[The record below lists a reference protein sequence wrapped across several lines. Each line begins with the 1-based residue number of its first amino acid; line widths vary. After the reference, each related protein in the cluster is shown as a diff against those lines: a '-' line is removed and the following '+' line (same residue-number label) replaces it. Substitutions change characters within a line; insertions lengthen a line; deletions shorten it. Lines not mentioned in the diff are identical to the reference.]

1 MSDGLDDDGLCA
13 AAVEAH
19 DHDRWLAALFA
30 PDARRAGLM
39 ALYAFNLEV
48 ARVRETVR
56 EPMLGEIRLQWWR
69 ETLQS
74 CAEGRPR
81 EQPVARAL
89 ARNVNDAAV
98 WLRLQAVVDA
108 RSADLDAGP
117 PADLAAYAAGTAG
130 NLTQA
135 AAILLGHGDSA
146 TLKAAWN
153 AGTAYALVG
162 LVRAAPFLAA
172 HGRPW
177 IAEGQGAGLLDQAV
191 AHLAAARA
199 SRLPRGALAALLPAT
214 IAGLYLP
221 WLRRAGGG
229 MADPDPFVSP
239 LRKQVTLIWRAA
251 LGQF

>member
-1 MSDGLDDDGLCA
+1 MSDELDDDGLCA

-30 PDARRAGLM
+30 PDARRPALM

-69 ETLQS
+69 ETLEA
-74 CAEGRPR
+74 CARGQPR

-89 ARNVNDAAV
+89 ARHVTDAAA
-98 WLRLQAVVDA
+98 WPLLQAIVDA

-117 PADLAAYAAGTAG
+117 PPDLAAYAAGTSG
-130 NLTQA
+130 NLAQA
-135 AAILLGHGDSA
+135 AAILLGRDDSD
-146 TLKAAWN
+146 TMKAARA

-177 IAEGQGAGLLDQAV
+177 IGDGQVAGLLDQA
-191 AHLAAARA
+191 AGHLAAARA
-199 SRLPRGALAALLPAT
+199 TGVARPALAAVLPAT
-214 IAGLYLP
+214 IAGLYLTR
-221 WLRRAGGG
+221 LRRPGGD
-229 MADPDPFVSP
+229 ADPLVSP
-239 LRKQVTLIWRAA
+239 LRKQLTLLWRAA
-251 LGQF
+251 IGRF

>member
-1 MSDGLDDDGLCA
+1 MSDELDDDGLCA

-30 PDARRAGLM
+30 PDARRPGLM

-69 ETLQS
+69 ETLEG
-74 CAEGRPR
+74 CAAGQPR

-89 ARNVNDAAV
+89 ARHVSASDA
-98 WLRLQAVVDA
+98 WPRLQALIDA
-108 RSADLDAGP
+108 RTADLDAGP

-130 NLTQA
+130 NLTEA
-135 AAILLGHGDSA
+135 AAILLGHADSG
-146 TLKAAWN
+146 TLAAARA

-177 IAEGQGAGLLDQAV
+177 IGEREEAAL
-191 AHLAAARA
+191 LAAAAGHLAQARRA
-199 SRLPRGALAALLPAT
+199 RVPRGALAALLPAT
-214 IAGLYLP
+214 IAGLYLGR
-221 WLRRAGGG
+221 LQADR
-229 MADPDPFVSP
+229 DPDPFVSP
-239 LRKQVTLIWRAA
+239 LRKQTALLWRAA
-251 LGQF
+251 LGRF

>member
-1 MSDGLDDDGLCA
+1 MSDDLDDDGLCA
-13 AAVEAH
+13 TAVEAH

-69 ETLQS
+69 ETLEA
-74 CAEGRPR
+74 CAGGRPR

-89 ARNVNDAAV
+89 ARHVGDPAA
-98 WLRLQAVVDA
+98 WPRLQAIVDA
-108 RSADLDAGP
+108 RGADLDAGP
-117 PADLAAYAAGTAG
+117 PADLVAYAAGTAG
-130 NLTQA
+130 NLTEA
-135 AAILLGHGDSA
+135 AAILLGHGDST
-146 TLKAAWN
+146 TLAAARA

-177 IAEGQGAGLLDQAV
+177 IGEGDAPGLLDQA
-191 AHLAAARA
+191 AAQLAAARA
-199 SRLPRGALAALLPAT
+199 ARRSRGALAALLPAS

-221 WLRRAGGG
+221 GLRRG
-229 MADPDPFVSP
+229 DPEAFVSP
-239 LRKQVTLIWRAA
+239 LRKQLTLVWRAA
-251 LGQF
+251 IGRF